1 MLINN
6 DVQFLSVVTQINM
19 FLLFLC
25 PIYDHKYINIA
36 HDDDYDHLMMM
47 IIIMNIMTNNNST
60 LVGH

>member
-25 PIYDHKYINIA
+25 PIYD
-36 HDDDYDHLMMM
+36 DDYDHLM
-47 IIIMNIMTNNNST
+47 IIIMNIIIMIMTNNNST